1 MPTATVKKVKDE
13 APKLT
18 KTVRALEGY
27 VATVSFEGGRR
38 DSDLSNAQIAYL
50 NEHGS
55 PARNVPARPFVGPGV
70 KEALPELKVVVFHA
84 DGVVIPSGSLGI
96 VRAAEAERQ
105 GSQITIYTM
114 VPIQATDEAAGMIA
128 DNVVYKGSQYEVT
141 GQDDYFEWGF
151 NVATAVLASPGGR
164 PALYP
169 QQLPKLPMGGL
180 Q

>member
-1 MPTATVKKVKDE
+1 MPKATVKKVKDE

-70 KEALPELKVVVFHA
+70 KEALPELKAVARQVAKKALTSLNPGDVA
-84 DGVVIPSGSLGI
+84 SGMRI
-96 VRAAEAERQ
+96 IAA
-105 GSQITIYTM
+105 GL
-114 VPIQATDEAAGMIA
+114 EAAIKKKILTGHFAPLKPATIKR
-128 DNVVYKGSQYEVT
+128 KGHSKPLIDT
-141 GQDDYFEWGF
+141 GQMYD
-151 NVATAVLASPGGR
+151 SIKGR
-164 PALYP
+164 V
-169 QQLPKLPMGGL
+169 KRRTST
-180 Q
+180 

>member
-1 MPTATVKKVKDE
+1 VTPDDVKFASDLLNE
-13 APKLT
+13 PFFMA
-18 KTVRALEGY
+18 
-27 VATVSFEGGRR
+27 EGGFEVLRHYVTVDQDGMSQVR
-38 DSDLSNAQIAYL
+38 LD
-50 NEHGS
+50 
-55 PARNVPARPFVGPGV
+55 
-70 KEALPELKVVVFHA
+70 VFHA